1 MADAV
6 ADLIVTGARVW
17 TQDADN
23 PWAESIAVRDGQI
36 IAVGTDADILA
47 YRADGT
53 EVHDLEDA
61 LVVPGLSDGHVHLAI
76 GGSQA
81 AYELPIAP
89 WDDLPTIY
97 ERVRAWASRLG
108 RDEWIVGGI
117 VGTPVID
124 QIVQSASHLAD
135 LDEAAGGRPVLL
147 RDDTM
152 HNRWLSSRA
161 LEILGVTTDSPNPE
175 GGEFVRD
182 ADGQL
187 TGAAYEMAS
196 GMAEG
201 AFAASVADPGA
212 RMKGALLAA
221 QQILLSFGITSVQE
235 AATMEHAW
243 GALTDLD
250 REGDWTLK
258 VVASMPVRPFL
269 EDGIVG
275 DELLEVT
282 RRYRSERLRPD
293 FVKIVMDGVP
303 MTRTA
308 AMLEPYLCHD
318 HSNEDPE
325 FRGEPYWAEEDLVE
339 ELRKSIRLGL
349 GSKIHATGDRAIRMV
364 LNATEKV
371 RDEGWS
377 GEPKI
382 QIAHT
387 LFVDPEDAP
396 RYGPLGVVADASP
409 FIWYPSGM
417 NDSMA
422 HQVGNRVVEATGP
435 FRTLVDTGALV
446 AAGSDWPCALPS
458 PSPWTGL
465 QAMVTRANPDP
476 SVPGTLGADQAL
488 TVAEALEAFTVNPIV
503 AMGLEGTAGRI
514 KPGFAADFAVLDRN
528 LFEVSPSEIHAT
540 VVTRTYLQGRLVYE
554 ASDSLVP
561 NA

>member
-1 MADAV
+1 MPEAI
-6 ADLIVTGARVW
+6 ADLIVTGAKVW

-23 PWAESIAVRDGQI
+23 PWAESIAVRDGLVV
-36 IAVGTDADILA
+36 AVGTSADTLA
-47 YRADGT
+47 LKGANT
-53 EVHDLEDA
+53 EVHDVEGA
-61 LVVPGLSDGHVHLAI
+61 LIIPGLSDGHVHLAI

-81 AYELPIAP
+81 VYELPIAP

-97 ERVRAWASRLG
+97 ERVRAWAGRLG
-108 RDEWIVGGI
+108 PDEWIVGGI

-124 QIVQSASHLAD
+124 QLVQSASHLAD

-161 LEILGVTTDSPNPE
+161 LEILGITTQSPNPE

-182 ADGQL
+182 ASGEL
-187 TGAAYEMAS
+187 TGVAYEMAS

-201 AFAASVADPGA
+201 AFAASVADPTA

-235 AATMEHAW
+235 AATMASAW
-243 GALTDLD
+243 GPLTELD
-250 REGDWTLK
+250 RDGEWTLK

-269 EDGIVG
+269 EGGIVG

-282 RRYRSERLRPD
+282 RGYRSDRLRPD

-308 AMLEPYLCHD
+308 AMLEPYICHD
-318 HSNEDPE
+318 HSKGDPE
-325 FRGEPYWAEEDLVE
+325 FRGDAYWAEDDLVA
-339 ELRKSIRLGL
+339 ELQKSVRLGM
-349 GSKIHATGDRAIRMV
+349 GSKVHATGDRAIRMV
-364 LNATEKV
+364 LDAAEKL
-371 RDEGWS
+371 RETGWS

-396 RYGPLGVVADASP
+396 RYGPLGVVGDASP
-409 FIWYPSGM
+409 FVWYPSGM

-422 HQVGNRVVEATGP
+422 QQVGDRVVAASGP

-458 PSPWTGL
+458 PNPWTGL

-488 TVAEALEAFTVNPIV
+488 TVAEALEAFTVNPID
-503 AMGLEGTAGRI
+503 AMGLEGSAGRI

-528 LFEVSPSEIHAT
+528 LFEVPTSDIHAT
-540 VVTRTYLQGRLVYE
+540 VVLRTYANGRLVFD
-554 ASDSLVP
+554 AADVAV

>member
-1 MADAV
+1 MPEAV
-6 ADLIVTGARVW
+6 ADLIVTGAKVW

-23 PWAESIAVRDGQI
+23 PWAESIAVRDGVI
-36 IAVGTDADILA
+36 VAVGTSADTLA
-47 YRADGT
+47 LKGADT
-53 EVHDLEDA
+53 EVHDVEGA
-61 LVVPGLSDGHVHLAI
+61 LIIPGLSDGHVHLAI

-81 AYELPIAP
+81 VYELPIAP

-97 ERVRAWASRLG
+97 GRVRAWAERLG
-108 RDEWIVGGI
+108 PDEWIVGGI

-124 QIVQSASHLAD
+124 QLVQSASHLAD
-135 LDEAAGGRPVLL
+135 LDAAAGGRPVLL

-161 LEILGVTTDSPNPE
+161 LEILGVTPQSPNPE

-182 ADGQL
+182 PAGEL
-187 TGAAYEMAS
+187 TGVAYEMAS

-201 AFAASVADPGA
+201 AFAASVADPSA

-235 AATMEHAW
+235 AATMASAW
-243 GALTDLD
+243 GPLTELD
-250 REGDWTLK
+250 RDGEWTLK

-269 EDGIVG
+269 EAGIVG

-282 RRYRSERLRPD
+282 RSYRSDRLRPD

-308 AMLEPYLCHD
+308 AMLEPYICHD
-318 HSNEDPE
+318 HSKEDPE
-325 FRGEPYWAEEDLVE
+325 FRGDAYWAEDDLVA
-339 ELRKSIRLGL
+339 ELQKSVRLGL
-349 GSKIHATGDRAIRMV
+349 GSKVHATGDRAIRMV
-364 LNATEKV
+364 LDAAEKL
-371 RDEGWS
+371 RETGWT

-396 RYGPLGVVADASP
+396 RYGPLGVVGDASP

-422 HQVGNRVVEATGP
+422 QQVGERVVAATGP

-458 PSPWTGL
+458 PNPWAGL

-488 TVAEALEAFTVNPIV
+488 TVAEALEAFTVNPID
-503 AMGLEGTAGRI
+503 AMGLEGSAGRI

-528 LFEVSPSEIHAT
+528 LFEVPTSDIHAT
-540 VVTRTYLQGRLVYE
+540 VVLRTYANGRLVHD
-554 ASDSLVP
+554 AANVAV

>member
-1 MADAV
+1 MPEAI
-6 ADLIVTGARVW
+6 ADLIVTGAKVW

-23 PWAESIAVRDGQI
+23 PWAESIAVRDGLVV
-36 IAVGTDADILA
+36 AVGTSADTLA
-47 YRADGT
+47 LKGANT
-53 EVHDLEDA
+53 EVHDVEGA
-61 LVVPGLSDGHVHLAI
+61 LIIPGLSDGHVHLAI

-81 AYELPIAP
+81 VYELPIAP

-97 ERVRAWASRLG
+97 ERVRAWAGRLG
-108 RDEWIVGGI
+108 PDEWIVGGI

-124 QIVQSASHLAD
+124 QLVQSASHLAD

-161 LEILGVTTDSPNPE
+161 LEILGVTTQSPNPE

-182 ADGQL
+182 ASGEL
-187 TGAAYEMAS
+187 TGVAYEMAS

-201 AFAASVADPGA
+201 AFAASVADPTA

-235 AATMEHAW
+235 AATMASAW
-243 GALTDLD
+243 GPLTELD
-250 REGDWTLK
+250 RDGEWTLK

-269 EDGIVG
+269 EGGIVG

-282 RRYRSERLRPD
+282 RGYRSDRLRPD

-308 AMLEPYLCHD
+308 AMLEPYICHD
-318 HSNEDPE
+318 HSKEDPE
-325 FRGEPYWAEEDLVE
+325 FRGDAYWAEDDLVA
-339 ELRKSIRLGL
+339 ELQKSVRLGM
-349 GSKIHATGDRAIRMV
+349 GSKVHATGDRAIRMV
-364 LNATEKV
+364 LDAAEKL
-371 RDEGWS
+371 RETGWS

-396 RYGPLGVVADASP
+396 RYGPLGVVGDASP
-409 FIWYPSGM
+409 FVWYPSGM

-422 HQVGNRVVEATGP
+422 QQVGDRVVAASGP

-458 PSPWTGL
+458 PNPWTGL

-488 TVAEALEAFTVNPIV
+488 TVAEALEAFTVNPID
-503 AMGLEGTAGRI
+503 AMGLEGSAGRI

-528 LFEVSPSEIHAT
+528 LFEVPTSDIHAT
-540 VVTRTYLQGRLVYE
+540 VVLRTYANGRLVFD
-554 ASDSLVP
+554 AADVAV

>member
-1 MADAV
+1 MPEAV
-6 ADLIVTGARVW
+6 ADLIVTGAKVW

-23 PWAESIAVRDGQI
+23 PWAESIAVRDGVI
-36 IAVGTDADILA
+36 VAVGTSADTLA
-47 YRADGT
+47 LKGADT
-53 EVHDLEDA
+53 EVHDIEGA
-61 LVVPGLSDGHVHLAI
+61 LIIPGLSDGHVHLAI

-81 AYELPIAP
+81 VYELPIAP
-89 WDDLPTIY
+89 WDDLATIY
-97 ERVRAWASRLG
+97 GRVRAWAERL
-108 RDEWIVGGI
+108 RPDEWIVGGI

-124 QIVQSASHLAD
+124 QLVQSASHLAD

-161 LEILGVTTDSPNPE
+161 LEILGVTPQSPNPE

-182 ADGQL
+182 ASGAL
-187 TGAAYEMAS
+187 TGVAYEMAS

-201 AFAASVADPGA
+201 AFAASVADPSA

-235 AATMEHAW
+235 AATMASAW
-243 GALTDLD
+243 GPLTELD
-250 REGDWTLK
+250 RDGEWTLK

-269 EDGIVG
+269 EAGIVG
-275 DELLEVT
+275 DELLAVA
-282 RRYRSERLRPD
+282 RSYRSDRLRPD

-308 AMLEPYLCHD
+308 AMLEPYICHD
-318 HSNEDPE
+318 HSKEDPE
-325 FRGEPYWAEEDLVE
+325 FRGDAYWAEDDLVA
-339 ELRKSIRLGL
+339 ELQKSVRLGL
-349 GSKIHATGDRAIRMV
+349 GSKVHATGDRAIRMV
-364 LNATEKV
+364 LDAAEKL
-371 RDEGWS
+371 RETGWT

-396 RYGPLGVVADASP
+396 RYGPLGVVGDASP

-422 HQVGNRVVEATGP
+422 QQVGERVVEATGP

-458 PSPWTGL
+458 PNPWAGL

-488 TVAEALEAFTVNPIV
+488 TVAEALEAFTVNPID
-503 AMGLEGTAGRI
+503 AMGLEGSAGRI

-528 LFEVSPSEIHAT
+528 LFEVPTSDIHAT
-540 VVTRTYLQGRLVYE
+540 VVLRTYANGRLVHD
-554 ASDSLVP
+554 AANVAV

>member
-1 MADAV
+1 MPEAV
-6 ADLIVTGARVW
+6 ADLIVTGAKVW

-23 PWAESIAVRDGQI
+23 PWAESIAVRNGVI
-36 IAVGTDADILA
+36 VAAGSSADILA
-47 YRADGT
+47 LKGADT
-53 EVHDLEDA
+53 EVHDVDGA
-61 LVVPGLSDGHVHLAI
+61 LIIPGLSDGHVHLAI

-81 AYELPIAP
+81 VYELPIAP

-97 ERVRAWASRLG
+97 GRVRAWAERL
-108 RDEWIVGGI
+108 DPDVWIVGGI

-124 QIVQSASHLAD
+124 QLVQSASHLAD

-161 LEILGVTTDSPNPE
+161 LEILGVTPQSPNPE

-182 ADGQL
+182 ASGAL
-187 TGAAYEMAS
+187 TGVAYEMAS

-201 AFAASVADPGA
+201 AFAASVADPSA

-235 AATMEHAW
+235 AATMASAW
-243 GALTDLD
+243 GPLTELD
-250 REGDWTLK
+250 RDGEWTLK

-269 EDGIVG
+269 EAGIVG

-282 RRYRSERLRPD
+282 RSYRSDRLRPD

-308 AMLEPYLCHD
+308 AMLEPYICHD
-318 HSNEDPE
+318 HSKEDPE
-325 FRGEPYWAEEDLVE
+325 FRGDAYWAEDDLVA
-339 ELRKSIRLGL
+339 ELQKSVRLGL
-349 GSKIHATGDRAIRMV
+349 GSKVHATGDRAIRMV
-364 LNATEKV
+364 LDAAEKL
-371 RDEGWS
+371 RETGWS

-396 RYGPLGVVADASP
+396 RYGPLGVVGDASP

-422 HQVGNRVVEATGP
+422 QQVGERVVEATGP

-458 PSPWTGL
+458 PNPWAGL

-488 TVAEALEAFTVNPIV
+488 TVAEALEAFTVNPID
-503 AMGLEGTAGRI
+503 AMGLEGSAGRI

-528 LFEVSPSEIHAT
+528 LFEVPTSDIHAT
-540 VVTRTYLQGRLVYE
+540 VVLRTYASGRLVHD
-554 ASDSLVP
+554 AANVAV

>member
-1 MADAV
+1 MPEAV
-6 ADLIVTGARVW
+6 ADLIVTGAKVW

-23 PWAESIAVRDGQI
+23 PWAESIAVRDGVI
-36 IAVGTDADILA
+36 VAVGTSADTLA
-47 YRADGT
+47 LKGANT
-53 EVHDLEDA
+53 EVHDVEGA
-61 LVVPGLSDGHVHLAI
+61 LIIPGLSDGHVHLAI

-81 AYELPIAP
+81 VYELPIAP

-97 ERVRAWASRLG
+97 ERVRAWAGRLG
-108 RDEWIVGGI
+108 PDEWIVGGI

-124 QIVQSASHLAD
+124 QLVLSASHLAD

-161 LEILGVTTDSPNPE
+161 LEILGVTAQSPNPE

-182 ADGQL
+182 PSGQL
-187 TGAAYEMAS
+187 TGVAYEMAS

-201 AFAASVADPGA
+201 AFAASVADPAA

-235 AATMEHAW
+235 AATMASAW
-243 GALTDLD
+243 GPLTELD
-250 REGDWTLK
+250 RDGEWTLK

-269 EDGIVG
+269 EAGIVG
-275 DELLEVT
+275 DELLDVT
-282 RRYRSERLRPD
+282 RRYRSDRLKPD

-308 AMLEPYLCHD
+308 AMLEPYICHD
-318 HSNEDPE
+318 HSKEDPE
-325 FRGEPYWAEEDLVE
+325 FRGDAYWTEDDLVA
-339 ELRKSIRLGL
+339 ELQKSVRLGM
-349 GSKIHATGDRAIRMV
+349 GSKVHATGDRAIRMV
-364 LNATEKV
+364 LDAAEKL
-371 RDEGWS
+371 RETGWS

-396 RYGPLGVVADASP
+396 RYGPLGVVGDASP
-409 FIWYPSGM
+409 FVWYPSGM

-422 HQVGNRVVEATGP
+422 QQVGDRVVAASGP

-458 PSPWTGL
+458 PNPWTGL

-476 SVPGTLGADQAL
+476 SVPGTLGPDQAL
-488 TVAEALEAFTVNPIV
+488 TVAEALEAFTVNPID

-528 LFEVSPSEIHAT
+528 LFEVPASDIHAT
-540 VVTRTYLQGRLVYE
+540 VVLRTYANGQLVHD
-554 ASDSLVP
+554 AAAVAVS
-561 NA
+561 A

>member
-1 MADAV
+1 MPEAV
-6 ADLIVTGARVW
+6 ADLIVTGAKVW
-17 TQDADN
+17 TQDAGN
-23 PWAESIAVRDGQI
+23 PWAESIAVRDGVI
-36 IAVGTDADILA
+36 VAVGTNADTLA
-47 YRADGT
+47 LKGADT
-53 EVHDLEDA
+53 EVHDVEGA
-61 LVVPGLSDGHVHLAI
+61 LVIPGLSDGHVHLAI

-81 AYELPIAP
+81 VYELPIAP

-97 ERVRAWASRLG
+97 ERVRAWAGRLG
-108 RDEWIVGGI
+108 TDEWIVGGI

-124 QIVQSASHLAD
+124 QLVQSASHLAD

-161 LEILGVTTDSPNPE
+161 LEILGVTTQSPNPE

-182 ADGQL
+182 PQGQL
-187 TGAAYEMAS
+187 TGVAYEMAS

-201 AFAASVADPGA
+201 AFAASVADPTG

-235 AATMEHAW
+235 AATMASAW
-243 GALTDLD
+243 EPLTELD
-250 REGDWTLK
+250 REGAWKLK

-282 RRYRSERLRPD
+282 RRYRSDRLRPD

-308 AMLEPYLCHD
+308 AMLEPYVCHD
-318 HSNEDPE
+318 HSKQDPD
-325 FRGEPYWAEEDLVE
+325 FRGEPYWTEDDLVE
-339 ELRKSIRLGL
+339 ELEKSIRLGM
-349 GSKIHATGDRAIRMV
+349 GSKVHATGDRAIRMV
-364 LNATEKV
+364 LDAAERLRET
-371 RDEGWS
+371 GWS

-382 QIAHT
+382 QVAHT
-387 LFVDPEDAP
+387 LFVDPQDAP
-396 RYGPLGVVADASP
+396 RYGPLGVVGDASP

-422 HQVGNRVVEATGP
+422 QQVGERVVEATGP

-458 PSPWTGL
+458 PNPWAGL

-488 TVAEALEAFTVNPIV
+488 TVVEALEAFTVNPID
-503 AMGLEGTAGRI
+503 AMGLEGSAGRI

-528 LFEVSPSEIHAT
+528 LFEIPTSDIHAT
-540 VVTRTYLQGRLVYE
+540 VVLRTYADGRLVHD
-554 ASDSLVP
+554 AADIAV

>member
-1 MADAV
+1 MPEAV
-6 ADLIVTGARVW
+6 ADLIVTGAKVW

-23 PWAESIAVRDGQI
+23 PWAESIAVRDGVI
-36 IAVGTDADILA
+36 VAVGTSADTLA
-47 YRADGT
+47 LKSADT
-53 EVHDLEDA
+53 EVHDVDGA
-61 LVVPGLSDGHVHLAI
+61 LIIPGLSDGHVHLAI

-81 AYELPIAP
+81 VYELPIAP

-97 ERVRAWASRLG
+97 ERVRAWAGRLAP
-108 RDEWIVGGI
+108 DEWIVGGI

-124 QIVQSASHLAD
+124 QLVQSASHLAD

-161 LEILGVTTDSPNPE
+161 LEILGVTPQSPNPE

-182 ADGQL
+182 ASGAL
-187 TGAAYEMAS
+187 TGVAYEMAS
-196 GMAEG
+196 GMAES
-201 AFAASVADPGA
+201 AFAASVADPSA

-235 AATMEHAW
+235 AATMASAW
-243 GALTDLD
+243 GPLTELD
-250 REGDWTLK
+250 RDGEWTLK

-269 EDGIVG
+269 EAGIVG
-275 DELLEVT
+275 DELLAVA
-282 RRYRSERLRPD
+282 RSYRSDRLRPD

-308 AMLEPYLCHD
+308 AMLEPYICHD
-318 HSNEDPE
+318 HSKEDPE
-325 FRGEPYWAEEDLVE
+325 FRGDAYWAEDDLVA
-339 ELRKSIRLGL
+339 ELQKSVRLGL
-349 GSKIHATGDRAIRMV
+349 GSKVHATGDRAIRMV
-364 LNATEKV
+364 LDAAEKL
-371 RDEGWS
+371 RETGWS

-396 RYGPLGVVADASP
+396 RYGPLGVVGDASP

-422 HQVGNRVVEATGP
+422 QQVGERVVEATGP

-458 PSPWTGL
+458 PNPWAGL

-488 TVAEALEAFTVNPIV
+488 TVAEALEAFTVNPID
-503 AMGLEGTAGRI
+503 AMGLEGSAGRI

-528 LFEVSPSEIHAT
+528 LFEVPTSDIHAT
-540 VVTRTYLQGRLVYE
+540 VVLRTYANGRLVHD
-554 ASDSLVP
+554 AANVAV

>member
-1 MADAV
+1 MPEAV
-6 ADLIVTGARVW
+6 ADLIVTGAKVW

-23 PWAESIAVRDGQI
+23 PWAESIAVRDGVI
-36 IAVGTDADILA
+36 VAVGTSADTLA
-47 YRADGT
+47 LKGADT
-53 EVHDLEDA
+53 EVHDVEGA
-61 LVVPGLSDGHVHLAI
+61 LIIPGLSDGHVHLAI

-81 AYELPIAP
+81 VYELPIAP

-97 ERVRAWASRLG
+97 GRVRAWAERLG
-108 RDEWIVGGI
+108 PDEWIVGGI

-124 QIVQSASHLAD
+124 QLVQSASHLAD
-135 LDEAAGGRPVLL
+135 LDAAAGGRPVLL

-161 LEILGVTTDSPNPE
+161 LEILGVTPQSPNPE

-182 ADGQL
+182 PAGEL
-187 TGAAYEMAS
+187 TGVAYEMAS

-201 AFAASVADPGA
+201 AFAASVADPSA

-235 AATMEHAW
+235 AATMASAW
-243 GALTDLD
+243 GPLTELD
-250 REGDWTLK
+250 RDGEWTLK

-269 EDGIVG
+269 EAGIVG

-282 RRYRSERLRPD
+282 RSYRSDRLRPD

-308 AMLEPYLCHD
+308 AMLEPYICHD
-318 HSNEDPE
+318 HSKEDPE
-325 FRGEPYWAEEDLVE
+325 YRGDAYWAEDDLVA
-339 ELRKSIRLGL
+339 ELQKSVRLGL
-349 GSKIHATGDRAIRMV
+349 GSKVHATGDRAIRMV
-364 LNATEKV
+364 LDAAEKL
-371 RDEGWS
+371 RETGWS

-396 RYGPLGVVADASP
+396 RYGPLGVVGDASP

-422 HQVGNRVVEATGP
+422 QQVGERVVAATGP

-458 PSPWTGL
+458 PNPWAGL

-488 TVAEALEAFTVNPIV
+488 TVAEALEAFTVNPID
-503 AMGLEGTAGRI
+503 AMGLDGSAGRI

-528 LFEVSPSEIHAT
+528 LFEVPTSDIHAT
-540 VVTRTYLQGRLVYE
+540 VVLRTYANGRLVHD
-554 ASDSLVP
+554 AANVAV

>member
-1 MADAV
+1 MPEAV
-6 ADLIVTGARVW
+6 ADLIVTGAKVW

-23 PWAESIAVRDGQI
+23 PWAESIAVRDGVI
-36 IAVGTDADILA
+36 VAVGTSADTLA
-47 YRADGT
+47 LKGADT
-53 EVHDLEDA
+53 EVHDVEGA
-61 LVVPGLSDGHVHLAI
+61 LIIPGLSDGHVHLAI

-81 AYELPIAP
+81 VYELPIAP

-97 ERVRAWASRLG
+97 GRVRAWAERLG
-108 RDEWIVGGI
+108 PDEWIVGGI

-124 QIVQSASHLAD
+124 LLVQSATHLAD

-161 LEILGVTTDSPNPE
+161 LEILGVTPQSPNPE

-182 ADGQL
+182 ASGEL
-187 TGAAYEMAS
+187 TGVAYEMAS

-201 AFAASVADPGA
+201 AFAASVADPSA

-235 AATMEHAW
+235 AATMASAW
-243 GALTDLD
+243 GPLTELD
-250 REGDWTLK
+250 RDGEWTLK

-269 EDGIVG
+269 EAGIVG

-282 RRYRSERLRPD
+282 RSYRSDRLRPD

-308 AMLEPYLCHD
+308 AMLEPYICHD
-318 HSNEDPE
+318 HSKEDPE
-325 FRGEPYWAEEDLVE
+325 FRGDAYWAEDDLVA
-339 ELRKSIRLGL
+339 ELQKSVRLGL
-349 GSKIHATGDRAIRMV
+349 GSKVHATGDRAIRMV
-364 LNATEKV
+364 LDAAEKL
-371 RDEGWS
+371 RETGWS

-396 RYGPLGVVADASP
+396 RYGPLGVVGDASP

-422 HQVGNRVVEATGP
+422 QQVGERVVAATGP

-458 PSPWTGL
+458 PNPWAGL

-488 TVAEALEAFTVNPIV
+488 TVAEALEAFTVNPID
-503 AMGLEGTAGRI
+503 AMGLEGSAGRI

-528 LFEVSPSEIHAT
+528 LFEVPTSDIHAT
-540 VVTRTYLQGRLVYE
+540 VVLRTYANGRLVHD
-554 ASDSLVP
+554 AANVAV

>member
-1 MADAV
+1 MPEAV
-6 ADLIVTGARVW
+6 ADLIVTGAKVW

-23 PWAESIAVRDGQI
+23 PWAESIAVRDGVI
-36 IAVGTDADILA
+36 VAVGTSADTLA
-47 YRADGT
+47 LKSADT
-53 EVHDLEDA
+53 EVHDVDGA
-61 LVVPGLSDGHVHLAI
+61 LIIPGLSDGHVHLAI

-81 AYELPIAP
+81 VYELPIAP

-97 ERVRAWASRLG
+97 ERVRAWAGRLAP
-108 RDEWIVGGI
+108 DEWIVGGI

-124 QIVQSASHLAD
+124 Q
-135 LDEAAGGRPVLL
+135 LDEAADGRPVLL

-161 LEILGVTTDSPNPE
+161 LEILGVTPQSPNPE

-182 ADGQL
+182 ASGAL
-187 TGAAYEMAS
+187 TGVAYEMAS
-196 GMAEG
+196 GMAES
-201 AFAASVADPGA
+201 AFAASVADPSA

-235 AATMEHAW
+235 AATMASAW
-243 GALTDLD
+243 GPLTELD
-250 REGDWTLK
+250 RDGEWTLK

-269 EDGIVG
+269 EAGIVG
-275 DELLEVT
+275 DELLAVA
-282 RRYRSERLRPD
+282 RSYRSDRLRPD

-308 AMLEPYLCHD
+308 AMLEPYICHD
-318 HSNEDPE
+318 HSKEDPE
-325 FRGEPYWAEEDLVE
+325 YRGDAYWAEDDLVA
-339 ELRKSIRLGL
+339 ELQKSVRLGL
-349 GSKIHATGDRAIRMV
+349 GSKVHATGDRAIRMV
-364 LNATEKV
+364 LDAAEKL
-371 RDEGWS
+371 RETGWS

-396 RYGPLGVVADASP
+396 RYGPLGVVGDASP

-422 HQVGNRVVEATGP
+422 QQVGDRVVAASGP

-458 PSPWTGL
+458 PNPWAGL

-488 TVAEALEAFTVNPIV
+488 TVAEALEAFTVNPID
-503 AMGLEGTAGRI
+503 AMGLEGSAGRI

-528 LFEVSPSEIHAT
+528 LFEVPTSDIHAT
-540 VVTRTYLQGRLVYE
+540 VVLRTYANGRLVHD
-554 ASDSLVP
+554 AANVAV

>member
-1 MADAV
+1 MPEAV
-6 ADLIVTGARVW
+6 ADLIVTGAKVW

-23 PWAESIAVRDGQI
+23 PWAESIAVRDGVI
-36 IAVGTDADILA
+36 VAVGTSADTLA
-47 YRADGT
+47 LKGADT
-53 EVHDLEDA
+53 EVHDVEGA
-61 LVVPGLSDGHVHLAI
+61 LIIPGLSDGHVHLAI

-81 AYELPIAP
+81 VYELPIAP

-97 ERVRAWASRLG
+97 GRVRAWAERLG
-108 RDEWIVGGI
+108 PDEWIVGGI

-124 QIVQSASHLAD
+124 QLVQSASHLAD
-135 LDEAAGGRPVLL
+135 LDAAAGGRPVLL

-161 LEILGVTTDSPNPE
+161 LEILGVTPQSPNPE

-182 ADGQL
+182 PAGEL
-187 TGAAYEMAS
+187 TGVAYEMAS

-201 AFAASVADPGA
+201 AFAASVADPSA

-235 AATMEHAW
+235 AATMASAW
-243 GALTDLD
+243 GPLTELD
-250 REGDWTLK
+250 RDGEWTLK

-269 EDGIVG
+269 EAGIVG

-282 RRYRSERLRPD
+282 RSYRSDRLRPD

-308 AMLEPYLCHD
+308 AMLEPYICHD
-318 HSNEDPE
+318 HSKEDPE
-325 FRGEPYWAEEDLVE
+325 YRGDAYWAEDDLVA
-339 ELRKSIRLGL
+339 ELQKSVRLGL
-349 GSKIHATGDRAIRMV
+349 GSKVHATGDRAIRMV
-364 LNATEKV
+364 LDAAEKL
-371 RDEGWS
+371 RETGWS

-396 RYGPLGVVADASP
+396 RYGPLGVVGDASP

-422 HQVGNRVVEATGP
+422 QQVGERVVAATGP

-458 PSPWTGL
+458 PNPWAGL

-488 TVAEALEAFTVNPIV
+488 TVAEALEAFTVNPID
-503 AMGLEGTAGRI
+503 AMGLEGSAGRI

-528 LFEVSPSEIHAT
+528 LFEVPTSDIHAT
-540 VVTRTYLQGRLVYE
+540 VVLRTYANGRLVHD
-554 ASDSLVP
+554 AAAVAV

>member
-1 MADAV
+1 MPEAV
-6 ADLIVTGARVW
+6 ADLIVTGAKVW

-23 PWAESIAVRDGQI
+23 PWAESIAVRDGVI
-36 IAVGTDADILA
+36 VAVGTSADTLA
-47 YRADGT
+47 LKGADT
-53 EVHDLEDA
+53 EVHDVEGA
-61 LVVPGLSDGHVHLAI
+61 LIIPGLSDGHVHLAI

-81 AYELPIAP
+81 VYELPIAP

-97 ERVRAWASRLG
+97 GRVRAWAERLG
-108 RDEWIVGGI
+108 PDEWIVGGI

-124 QIVQSASHLAD
+124 QLVQSASHLAD
-135 LDEAAGGRPVLL
+135 LDAAAGGRPVLL

-161 LEILGVTTDSPNPE
+161 LEILGVTPQSPNPE

-182 ADGQL
+182 PAGEL
-187 TGAAYEMAS
+187 TGVAYEMAS

-201 AFAASVADPGA
+201 AFAASVADPSA

-235 AATMEHAW
+235 AATMASAW
-243 GALTDLD
+243 GPLTELD
-250 REGDWTLK
+250 RDGEWTLK

-269 EDGIVG
+269 EAGIVG

-282 RRYRSERLRPD
+282 RSYRSDRLRPD

-308 AMLEPYLCHD
+308 AMLEPYICHD
-318 HSNEDPE
+318 HSKEDPE
-325 FRGEPYWAEEDLVE
+325 YRGDAYWAEDDLVA
-339 ELRKSIRLGL
+339 ELQKSVRLGL
-349 GSKIHATGDRAIRMV
+349 GSKVHATGDRAIRMV
-364 LNATEKV
+364 LDAAEKL
-371 RDEGWS
+371 RETGWS

-396 RYGPLGVVADASP
+396 RYGPLGVVGDASP

-422 HQVGNRVVEATGP
+422 QQVGERVVAATGP

-458 PSPWTGL
+458 PNPWAGL

-488 TVAEALEAFTVNPIV
+488 TVAEALEAFTVNPID
-503 AMGLEGTAGRI
+503 AMGLEGSAGRI

-528 LFEVSPSEIHAT
+528 LFEVPTSDIHAT
-540 VVTRTYLQGRLVYE
+540 VVLRTYANGRLVHD
-554 ASDSLVP
+554 AANVAV

>member
-1 MADAV
+1 MPEAV
-6 ADLIVTGARVW
+6 ADLIVTGAKVW

-23 PWAESIAVRDGQI
+23 PWAESIAVRDGVI
-36 IAVGTDADILA
+36 VAVGTSADTLA
-47 YRADGT
+47 LKSADT
-53 EVHDLEDA
+53 EVHDVDGA
-61 LVVPGLSDGHVHLAI
+61 LIIPGLSDGHVHLAI

-81 AYELPIAP
+81 VYELPIAP

-97 ERVRAWASRLG
+97 ERVRAWAGRLAP
-108 RDEWIVGGI
+108 DEWIVGGI

-124 QIVQSASHLAD
+124 QLVQSASHLAD

-161 LEILGVTTDSPNPE
+161 LEILGVTPQSPNPE

-182 ADGQL
+182 ASGAL
-187 TGAAYEMAS
+187 TGVAYEMAS
-196 GMAEG
+196 GMAES
-201 AFAASVADPGA
+201 AFAASVADPSA

-235 AATMEHAW
+235 AATMASAW
-243 GALTDLD
+243 GPLTELD
-250 REGDWTLK
+250 RDGEWTLK

-269 EDGIVG
+269 EAGIVG
-275 DELLEVT
+275 DELLAVA
-282 RRYRSERLRPD
+282 RSYRSDRLRPD

-308 AMLEPYLCHD
+308 AMLEPYICHD
-318 HSNEDPE
+318 HSKEDPE
-325 FRGEPYWAEEDLVE
+325 FRGDAYWAEDDLVA
-339 ELRKSIRLGL
+339 ELQKSVRLGL
-349 GSKIHATGDRAIRMV
+349 GSKVHATGDRAIRMV
-364 LNATEKV
+364 LDAAEKL
-371 RDEGWS
+371 RETGWT

-396 RYGPLGVVADASP
+396 RYGPLGVVGDASP

-422 HQVGNRVVEATGP
+422 QQVGERVVEATGP

-458 PSPWTGL
+458 PNPWAGL

-488 TVAEALEAFTVNPIV
+488 TVAEALEAFTVNPID
-503 AMGLEGTAGRI
+503 AMGLEGSAGRI

-528 LFEVSPSEIHAT
+528 LFEVPTSDIHAT
-540 VVTRTYLQGRLVYE
+540 VVLRTYANGRLVHD
-554 ASDSLVP
+554 AANVAV

>member
-1 MADAV
+1 MPEAV
-6 ADLIVTGARVW
+6 ADLIVTGAKVW

-23 PWAESIAVRDGQI
+23 PWAESIAVRNGVI
-36 IAVGTDADILA
+36 VAAGSSADILA
-47 YRADGT
+47 LKGADT
-53 EVHDLEDA
+53 EVHDVDGA
-61 LVVPGLSDGHVHLAI
+61 LIIPGLSDGHVHLAI

-81 AYELPIAP
+81 VYELPIAP

-97 ERVRAWASRLG
+97 GRVRAWAERLDP
-108 RDEWIVGGI
+108 DEWIVGGI

-124 QIVQSASHLAD
+124 QLVQSASHLAD

-161 LEILGVTTDSPNPE
+161 LEILGVTPQSPNPE

-182 ADGQL
+182 ASGAL
-187 TGAAYEMAS
+187 TGVAYEMAS

-201 AFAASVADPGA
+201 AFAASVADPSA

-235 AATMEHAW
+235 AATMASAW
-243 GALTDLD
+243 GPLTELD
-250 REGDWTLK
+250 RDGEWTLK

-269 EDGIVG
+269 EAGIVG

-282 RRYRSERLRPD
+282 RSYRSDRLRPD

-308 AMLEPYLCHD
+308 AMLEPYICHD
-318 HSNEDPE
+318 HSKEDPE
-325 FRGEPYWAEEDLVE
+325 FRGDAYWAEDDLVA
-339 ELRKSIRLGL
+339 ELQKSVRLGL
-349 GSKIHATGDRAIRMV
+349 GSKVHATGDRAIRMV
-364 LNATEKV
+364 LDAAEKL
-371 RDEGWS
+371 RETGWS

-396 RYGPLGVVADASP
+396 RYGPLGVVGDASP

-422 HQVGNRVVEATGP
+422 QQVGERVVEATGP

-458 PSPWTGL
+458 PNPWAGL

-488 TVAEALEAFTVNPIV
+488 TVAEALEAFTVNPID
-503 AMGLEGTAGRI
+503 AMGLEGSAGRI

-528 LFEVSPSEIHAT
+528 LFEVPTSDIHAT
-540 VVTRTYLQGRLVYE
+540 VVLRTYANGRLVHDT
-554 ASDSLVP
+554 ANVAV

>member
-1 MADAV
+1 MPEAV
-6 ADLIVTGARVW
+6 ADLIVTGAKVW

-23 PWAESIAVRDGQI
+23 PWAESIAVRNGVI
-36 IAVGTDADILA
+36 VAAGSSADILA
-47 YRADGT
+47 LKGADT
-53 EVHDLEDA
+53 EVHDVDGA
-61 LVVPGLSDGHVHLAI
+61 LIIPGLSDGHVHLAI

-81 AYELPIAP
+81 VYELPIAP

-97 ERVRAWASRLG
+97 GRVRAWAERLG
-108 RDEWIVGGI
+108 PDEWIVGGI

-124 QIVQSASHLAD
+124 QLVQSASHLAD

-161 LEILGVTTDSPNPE
+161 LEILGVTPQSPNPE

-182 ADGQL
+182 ASGAL
-187 TGAAYEMAS
+187 TGVAYEMAS
-196 GMAEG
+196 GMAEA
-201 AFAASVADPGA
+201 AFAASVADPSA

-235 AATMEHAW
+235 AATMASAW
-243 GALTDLD
+243 GPLTELD
-250 REGDWTLK
+250 RDGEWTLK

-269 EDGIVG
+269 EAGIVG

-282 RRYRSERLRPD
+282 RSYRSDRLRPD

-308 AMLEPYLCHD
+308 AMLEPYICHD
-318 HSNEDPE
+318 HSKEDPE
-325 FRGEPYWAEEDLVE
+325 FRGDAYWAEDDLVA
-339 ELRKSIRLGL
+339 ELQKSVRLGL
-349 GSKIHATGDRAIRMV
+349 GSKVHATGDRAIRMV
-364 LNATEKV
+364 LDAAEKL
-371 RDEGWS
+371 RETGWS

-396 RYGPLGVVADASP
+396 RYGPLGVVGDASP

-422 HQVGNRVVEATGP
+422 QQVGERVVEATGP

-458 PSPWTGL
+458 PNPWAGL

-488 TVAEALEAFTVNPIV
+488 TVAEALEAFTVNPID
-503 AMGLEGTAGRI
+503 AMGLEGSAGRI

-528 LFEVSPSEIHAT
+528 LFEVPTSDIHAT
-540 VVTRTYLQGRLVYE
+540 VVLRTYASGRLVHD
-554 ASDSLVP
+554 AANVAV